1 MTVSAPLKRRFLL
14 VGSVALLVLLFLF
27 VLWRTG
33 PLAPVQVTVAEVRS
47 GRFTP
52 ELFGIGTLEARR
64 HWILGPTTP
73 GRVLTVKVDVG
84 DRVQA
89 GQLLAEMDPVDL
101 DQRLQ
106 ALDASI
112 ARASSTQAAAAAQQ
126 SDAQARREL
135 AAANLRRQQE
145 LAQQNFISPSALE
158 ARSQELASAEAAL
171 QSARATAQA
180 AAQDALRA
188 KAERTALQQQRANA
202 KLFAPADAVV
212 SAREAE
218 PGSTVVA
225 GQAVL
230 RLIDPASLWAR
241 VRLDQ
246 GRSAGLVPGLPA
258 RLLLRSRP
266 HEPVPAR
273 VARVEWLS
281 DSVTEERIAQLSLDQ
296 APPGLSVGEMLEA
309 SIELPAIADSLLLPA
324 ASLQRQGGAIG
335 VWRLQGGRLAFAPVQ
350 VGAVSLDGQVQILAG
365 LESGDRVVVYSQ
377 QPLSADSRIQVVD
390 QLVRPAGAAR
400 TGP

>member
-1 MTVSAPLKRRFLL
+1 MTVSPALKRRLL
-14 VGSVALLVLLFLF
+14 LGGSVALLALLFLF
-27 VLWRTG
+27 VLLRTG
-33 PLAPVQVTVAEVRS
+33 PLAPVQVTVAEVKP

-52 ELFGIGTLEARR
+52 ELFGIGTLEARH
-64 HWILGPTTP
+64 HWMLGPTAP
-73 GRVLTVKVDVG
+73 GRLLTLQVDVG
-84 DRVQA
+84 DRVRA

-112 ARASSTQAAAAAQQ
+112 ARASSVQAAAAAQQ
-126 SDAQARREL
+126 ADARARREL
-135 AAANLRRQQE
+135 ALSNLRRQQE
-145 LAQQNFISPSALE
+145 LARQHFISAGALE
-158 ARSQELASAEAAL
+158 ARGQELASAEAAL
-171 QSARATAQA
+171 ESARATAQA

-188 KAERTALQQQRANA
+188 KAERAALQQQRANA
-202 KLFAPADAVV
+202 RLIAPADAVV

-230 RLIDPASLWAR
+230 RLIDPTSLWAR

-281 DSVTEERIAQLSLDQ
+281 DSVTEERIAQLSLEQ
-296 APPGLSVGEMLEA
+296 IPPGLSVGEMVEA
-309 SIELPAIADSLLLPA
+309 SIELPAIEDSLLLPA
-324 ASLQRQGGAIG
+324 ASLQRQGGATG
-335 VWRLQGGRLAFAPVQ
+335 VWRLQDGRLAFAPVQ
-350 VGAVSLDGQVQILAG
+350 VGASSLDGQVQVLAG
-365 LESGDRVVVYSQ
+365 LKSGERVVVYSQ
-377 QPLSADSRIQVVD
+377 KPLSADSRIQVVE
-390 QLVRPAGAAR
+390 QLIRPAGAAR

>member
-1 MTVSAPLKRRFLL
+1 MTVSPALKRRLL
-14 VGSVALLVLLFLF
+14 LGGSLALLVLLFLF
-27 VLWRTG
+27 VLLRTG
-33 PLAPVQVTVAEVRS
+33 PLAPVQVTLAEVRS

-64 HWILGPTTP
+64 HWMLGPTVP
-73 GRVLTVKVDVG
+73 GRVLAVRVDVG
-84 DRVQA
+84 DEVKA

-112 ARASSTQAAAAAQQ
+112 ARAGSARAAAAAQQ
-126 SDAQARREL
+126 ADAQARREL
-135 AAANLRRQQE
+135 AASNLRRQQE
-145 LAQQNFISPSALE
+145 LARQNFISAGALE

-171 QSARATAQA
+171 ESARASGQA
-180 AAQDALRA
+180 AAQDAQRA
-188 KAERTALQQQRANA
+188 RAERAGLQQQRANVR
-202 KLFAPADAVV
+202 LLAPADAVV

-258 RLLLRSRP
+258 RLVLRSRP

-281 DSVTEERIAQLSLDQ
+281 DSVTEERIAQLSLGQ
-296 APPGLSVGEMLEA
+296 LPPGLSVGEMVEA
-309 SIELPAIADSLLLPA
+309 RIELPAIADSLVLPA
-324 ASLQRQGGAIG
+324 ASLQRQGGATG
-335 VWRLQGGRLAFAPVQ
+335 VWRLQDGRLAFVPVQ
-350 VGAVSLDGQVQILAG
+350 VGASSLDGQVQILAG
-365 LESGDRVVVYSQ
+365 LQSGARVVVYSQ
-377 QPLSADSRIQVVD
+377 QPLRADSRIKVVD
-390 QLVRPAGAAR
+390 QLVPAAAAAR

>member
-1 MTVSAPLKRRFLL
+1 MTVSTALKRRLL
-14 VGSVALLVLLFLF
+14 LGGSAALLVLLFLF
-27 VLWRTG
+27 VMLRTG
-33 PLAPVQVTVAEVRS
+33 PLAPVQVTLVEVRT

-64 HWILGPTTP
+64 HWLLGPTAP

-84 DRVQA
+84 DQVKA
-89 GQLLAEMDPVDL
+89 GQLLTEMDPVDL
-101 DQRLQ
+101 EQRLQ

-112 ARASSTQAAAAAQQ
+112 ARARSAQAAAAAQQ
-126 SDAQARREL
+126 SDAQVRREL
-135 AAANLRRQQE
+135 AAANLRRNQE
-145 LAQQNFISPSALE
+145 LAQQNFISAGALE
-158 ARSQELASAEAAL
+158 ARTQELASAAAAL
-171 QSARATAQA
+171 ESARATGQA
-180 AAQDALRA
+180 AAQDWLRA
-188 KAERTALQQQRANA
+188 KAERAALQQQRSNA
-202 KLFAPADAVV
+202 RLIAPADAVV
-212 SAREAE
+212 SARDAE

-246 GRSAGLVPGLPA
+246 GRSAGLVPGLSA

-296 APPGLSVGEMLEA
+296 VPPGLSVGEMLEA
-309 SIELPAIADSLLLPA
+309 SIELPPIDDSLLLPA
-324 ASLQRQGGAIG
+324 ASLQRQGGSTG
-335 VWRLQGGRLAFAPVQ
+335 VWRLEGDRLAFAPVQ
-350 VGAVSLDGQVQILAG
+350 VGAASLDGQVQILAG
-365 LESGDRVVVYSQ
+365 LQSGDRVVVYSQ
-377 QPLSADSRIQVVD
+377 QPLSADSRIKIVD
-390 QLVRPAGAAR
+390 HLVRPSAAAR
-400 TGP
+400 TSP

>member
-1 MTVSAPLKRRFLL
+1 MTVSTALKRRLL
-14 VGSVALLVLLFLF
+14 LGGSVVLLVLLFLF
-27 VLWRTG
+27 VLLRTG
-33 PLAPVQVTVAEVRS
+33 PLAPVQVTVAEART

-64 HWILGPTTP
+64 QWVLGSTAP

-84 DRVQA
+84 DRVRA

-112 ARASSTQAAAAAQQ
+112 ARARSTQAAAAAQQ
-126 SDAQARREL
+126 SDARARHEL
-135 AAANLRRQQE
+135 AVANLRRNQE
-145 LAQQNFISPSALE
+145 LAQQNFISPGALE
-158 ARSQELASAEAAL
+158 ARTQELASAAAAL
-171 QSARATAQA
+171 DSARATGQA
-180 AAQDALRA
+180 AAQDWLRA
-188 KAERTALQQQRANA
+188 KAERAALQQQRANA
-202 KLFAPADAVV
+202 RLIAPADAVV
-212 SAREAE
+212 SARDAE

-246 GRSAGLVPGLPA
+246 GRSAGLEPGLSA

-309 SIELPAIADSLLLPA
+309 RIELPPIDDSLLLPA
-324 ASLQRQGGAIG
+324 ASLQRQGGATG
-335 VWRLQGGRLAFAPVQ
+335 VWRLEGGRLAFAPVQ
-350 VGAVSLDGQVQILAG
+350 VGAASLDGQVQILAG
-365 LESGDRVVVYSQ
+365 LQSGDRVVVYSQ
-377 QPLSADSRIQVVD
+377 QPLSADSRIKIVD
-390 QLVRPAGAAR
+390 HLVRPSAGAR

>member
-1 MTVSAPLKRRFLL
+1 MTVSIALKRRLL
-14 VGSVALLVLLFLF
+14 LGASVALLVLLFLF
-27 VLWRTG
+27 VLLRTG
-33 PLAPVQVTVAEVRS
+33 PLAPVQVTVAEART

-64 HWILGPTTP
+64 QWMLGPTTP
-73 GRVLTVKVDVG
+73 GRVLTIQVDVG
-84 DRVQA
+84 DRVRA

-101 DQRLQ
+101 EQRLQ
-106 ALDASI
+106 ALDAAI

-126 SDAQARREL
+126 SDARARREL
-135 AAANLRRQQE
+135 AAANLRRNQE
-145 LAQQNFISPSALE
+145 LAQQNFISAGALE
-158 ARSQELASAEAAL
+158 ARTQELASAAAAL
-171 QSARATAQA
+171 DSARATGQA
-180 AAQDALRA
+180 AAQDWLRA
-188 KAERTALQQQRANA
+188 RAERAALQQQRANA
-202 KLFAPADAVV
+202 RLIAPADAVV
-212 SAREAE
+212 SARDAE

-225 GQAVL
+225 GQPVL

-246 GRSAGLVPGLPA
+246 GRSAGLVPGLSA

-309 SIELPAIADSLLLPA
+309 RIELPPIDDSLLLPA
-324 ASLQRQGGAIG
+324 ASLQRQGGATG
-335 VWRLQGGRLAFAPVQ
+335 VWRLEGGRLAFAPVQ
-350 VGAVSLDGQVQILAG
+350 VGAVSLDGQLQILAG
-365 LESGDRVVVYSQ
+365 LQSGDRVVVYSQ
-377 QPLSADSRIQVVD
+377 QPLSADSHIKVVD
-390 QLVRPAGAAR
+390 RLVKPSGAAR

>member
-1 MTVSAPLKRRFLL
+1 MTVSPALKRRLL
-14 VGSVALLVLLFLF
+14 LGGSVALLALLFLF
-27 VLWRTG
+27 VLLRTG

-64 HWILGPTTP
+64 HWMLGPTTP
-73 GRVLTVKVDVG
+73 GRLLTVQVDVG
-84 DRVQA
+84 DRVRS

-112 ARASSTQAAAAAQQ
+112 ARASSVQAAAAAQQ
-126 SDAQARREL
+126 ADARARREL
-135 AAANLRRQQE
+135 ALSNLRRQQE
-145 LAQQNFISPSALE
+145 LARQHFISAGALE
-158 ARSQELASAEAAL
+158 ARGQELASAEAAL
-171 QSARATAQA
+171 ESARATAQA
-180 AAQDALRA
+180 VAQDALRA
-188 KAERTALQQQRANA
+188 KAERAALQQQRANA
-202 KLFAPADAVV
+202 RLIAPADAVV

-246 GRSAGLVPGLPA
+246 GRSAGLAPGLPA

-281 DSVTEERIAQLSLDQ
+281 DSVTEERIAQLSLEQ
-296 APPGLSVGEMLEA
+296 IPPGLSVGEMVEA
-309 SIELPAIADSLLLPA
+309 SIELPAIEDSLLLPA
-324 ASLQRQGGAIG
+324 ASLQRQGGATG
-335 VWRLQGGRLAFAPVQ
+335 VWRLQDGRLAFAPVQ
-350 VGAVSLDGQVQILAG
+350 VGASSLDGQVQVLAG
-365 LESGDRVVVYSQ
+365 LKSGERVVVYSQ
-377 QPLSADSRIQVVD
+377 KPLSADSRIQVVE
-390 QLVRPAGAAR
+390 QLVRPTGAAR

>member
-1 MTVSAPLKRRFLL
+1 MTVSPALKRRLL
-14 VGSVALLVLLFLF
+14 LGGSVALLALLFLF
-27 VLWRTG
+27 VLLRTG
-33 PLAPVQVTVAEVRS
+33 PLAPVQVTVAEVKP

-52 ELFGIGTLEARR
+52 ELFGIGTLEARH
-64 HWILGPTTP
+64 HWMLGPTAP
-73 GRVLTVKVDVG
+73 GRLLTLQVDVG
-84 DRVQA
+84 DRVRA

-112 ARASSTQAAAAAQQ
+112 ARASSVQAAAAAQQ
-126 SDAQARREL
+126 ADARARREL
-135 AAANLRRQQE
+135 ALSNLRRQQE
-145 LAQQNFISPSALE
+145 LARQHFISAGALE
-158 ARSQELASAEAAL
+158 ARGQELASAEAAL
-171 QSARATAQA
+171 ESARATAQA

-188 KAERTALQQQRANA
+188 KAERAALQQQRANA
-202 KLFAPADAVV
+202 RLIAPADAVV

-230 RLIDPASLWAR
+230 RLIDPTSLWAR

-266 HEPVPAR
+266 HDPVPAR

-281 DSVTEERIAQLSLDQ
+281 DSVTEERIAQLSLEQ
-296 APPGLSVGEMLEA
+296 IPPGLSVGEMVEA
-309 SIELPAIADSLLLPA
+309 SIELPAIDDSLLLPA
-324 ASLQRQGGAIG
+324 ASLQRQGGATG
-335 VWRLQGGRLAFAPVQ
+335 VWRLQDGRLAFAPVQ
-350 VGAVSLDGQVQILAG
+350 VGASSLDGQVQVLAG
-365 LESGDRVVVYSQ
+365 LKSGERVVVYSQ
-377 QPLSADSRIQVVD
+377 QPLSADSRIQVVE
-390 QLVRPAGAAR
+390 QLVRPTGAAR

>member
-1 MTVSAPLKRRFLL
+1 MTVSPALKRRLL
-14 VGSVALLVLLFLF
+14 LGGSVALLALLFLF
-27 VLWRTG
+27 VLLRTG
-33 PLAPVQVTVAEVRS
+33 PLAPVQVTVAEVKP

-52 ELFGIGTLEARR
+52 ELFGIGTLEARH
-64 HWILGPTTP
+64 HWMLGPTAP
-73 GRVLTVKVDVG
+73 GRLLTLQVDVG
-84 DRVQA
+84 DRVRA

-112 ARASSTQAAAAAQQ
+112 ARASSVQAAAAAQQ
-126 SDAQARREL
+126 ADARARREL
-135 AAANLRRQQE
+135 ALSNLRRQQE
-145 LAQQNFISPSALE
+145 LARQHFISAGALE
-158 ARSQELASAEAAL
+158 ARGQELASAEAAL
-171 QSARATAQA
+171 ESARATAQA

-188 KAERTALQQQRANA
+188 KAERAALQQQRANA
-202 KLFAPADAVV
+202 RLIAPADAVV

-230 RLIDPASLWAR
+230 RLIDPTSLWAR

-281 DSVTEERIAQLSLDQ
+281 DSVTEERIAQLSLEQ
-296 APPGLSVGEMLEA
+296 IPPGLSVGEMVEA
-309 SIELPAIADSLLLPA
+309 SIELPAIEDSLLLPA
-324 ASLQRQGGAIG
+324 ASLQRQGGATG
-335 VWRLQGGRLAFAPVQ
+335 VWRLQDGRLAFAPVQ
-350 VGAVSLDGQVQILAG
+350 VGASSLDGQVQVLAG
-365 LESGDRVVVYSQ
+365 LKSGERVVVYSQ
-377 QPLSADSRIQVVD
+377 KPLSADSRIQVVE
-390 QLVRPAGAAR
+390 QLVRPTGAAR

>member
-1 MTVSAPLKRRFLL
+1 MTVSAPLKRRLL
-14 VGSVALLVLLFLF
+14 LGGSVALLALLFLF
-27 VLWRTG
+27 VLLRTG
-33 PLAPVQVTVAEVRS
+33 PLAPVQVTVAEVKP

-64 HWILGPTTP
+64 HWMLGPTAP
-73 GRVLTVKVDVG
+73 GRLLTLQVDVG
-84 DRVQA
+84 DRVRS

-112 ARASSTQAAAAAQQ
+112 ARASSVQAAAAAQQ
-126 SDAQARREL
+126 ADARARREL
-135 AAANLRRQQE
+135 ALSSLRRQQE
-145 LAQQNFISPSALE
+145 LARQNFISAAALE
-158 ARSQELASAEAAL
+158 ARGQELASAEAAL
-171 QSARATAQA
+171 ESARATAQA
-180 AAQDALRA
+180 TAQDALRA
-188 KAERTALQQQRANA
+188 KAERAALQQQRANA
-202 KLFAPADAVV
+202 RLIAPADAVV

-230 RLIDPASLWAR
+230 RLIDPTSLWAR

-273 VARVEWLS
+273 VARVEWPS
-281 DSVTEERIAQLSLDQ
+281 DSVTEERIAQLSLEQ
-296 APPGLSVGEMLEA
+296 IPPGLSVGEMVEA
-309 SIELPAIADSLLLPA
+309 SIELPAIEDSLLLPA
-324 ASLQRQGGAIG
+324 ASLQRHGGATG
-335 VWRLQGGRLAFAPVQ
+335 VWRLQDGRLAFAPVQ
-350 VGAVSLDGQVQILAG
+350 VGASSLDGQVQVLAG
-365 LESGDRVVVYSQ
+365 LKSGERVVVYSQ
-377 QPLSADSRIQVVD
+377 KPLSADSRIQVVE
-390 QLVRPAGAAR
+390 QLIRPAGAAR

>member
-1 MTVSAPLKRRFLL
+1 QRLRA
-14 VGSVALLVLLFLF
+14 
-27 VLWRTG
+27 
-33 PLAPVQVTVAEVRS
+33 
-47 GRFTP
+47 
-52 ELFGIGTLEARR
+52 LEA
-64 HWILGPTTP
+64 G
-73 GRVLTVKVDVG
+73 
-84 DRVQA
+84 
-89 GQLLAEMDPVDL
+89 
-101 DQRLQ
+101 
-106 ALDASI
+106 I
-112 ARASSTQAAAAAQQ
+112 ARASSAQTLAAAQQ
-126 SDAQARREL
+126 ADARARHGL
-135 AAANLRRQQE
+135 AASNLRRQHE
-145 LAQQNFISPSALE
+145 LAQQHFISAGALE
-158 ARSQELASAEAAL
+158 ARSQELASAAAAL
-171 QSARATAQA
+171 ESARAAGEV
-180 AAQDALRA
+180 AAQDWIRA
-188 KAERTALQQQRANA
+188 QAERAALQQQRASA
-202 KLFAPADAVV
+202 RLIAPSDAVV
-212 SAREAE
+212 SARDAE

-296 APPGLSVGEMLEA
+296 APPGLSVGEMVEA
-309 SIELPAIADSLLLPA
+309 SIELPPIEDSLLLPA
-324 ASLQRQGGAIG
+324 ASLQRQGGSTG

-365 LESGDRVVVYSQ
+365 LQSGDRVVVYSQ
-377 QPLSADSRIQVVD
+377 QPLSADTRIQVVE
-390 QLVRPAGAAR
+390 QLVRPSGAAR

>member
-1 MTVSAPLKRRFLL
+1 MTVSPALKRRLL
-14 VGSVALLVLLFLF
+14 LGGSVALLALLFLF
-27 VLWRTG
+27 VLLRTG
-33 PLAPVQVTVAEVRS
+33 PLAPVQITVAEVKP

-52 ELFGIGTLEARR
+52 ELFGIGTLEARH
-64 HWILGPTTP
+64 HWMLGPTAP
-73 GRVLTVKVDVG
+73 GRLLTLQVDVG
-84 DRVQA
+84 DRVRA

-112 ARASSTQAAAAAQQ
+112 ARASSVQAAAAAQQ
-126 SDAQARREL
+126 ADARARREL
-135 AAANLRRQQE
+135 ALSNLRRQQE
-145 LAQQNFISPSALE
+145 LARQHFISAGALE
-158 ARSQELASAEAAL
+158 ARGQELASAEAAL
-171 QSARATAQA
+171 ESARATAQA
-180 AAQDALRA
+180 VAQDALRA
-188 KAERTALQQQRANA
+188 KAERAALQQQRANA
-202 KLFAPADAVV
+202 RLIAPADAVV

-246 GRSAGLVPGLPA
+246 GRSAGLAPGLPA

-281 DSVTEERIAQLSLDQ
+281 DSVTEERIAQLSLEQ
-296 APPGLSVGEMLEA
+296 IPPGLSVGEMVEA
-309 SIELPAIADSLLLPA
+309 SIELPAIEDSLLLPA
-324 ASLQRQGGAIG
+324 ASLQRQGGATG
-335 VWRLQGGRLAFAPVQ
+335 VWRLQDGRLAFAPVQ
-350 VGAVSLDGQVQILAG
+350 VGASSLDGQVQVLAG
-365 LESGDRVVVYSQ
+365 LKSGDRVVVYSQ
-377 QPLSADSRIQVVD
+377 QPLSADSRIQVVE
-390 QLVRPAGAAR
+390 QLVRPTGAAR

>member
-27 VLWRTG
+27 VLLRTG

-84 DRVQA
+84 DQVRA

-135 AAANLRRQQE
+135 AAANLRRNHE
-145 LAQQNFISPSALE
+145 LAQQNFISAGALE

-171 QSARATAQA
+171 ESARATAQA

-188 KAERTALQQQRANA
+188 KAERAALQQQRANA

-230 RLIDPASLWAR
+230 RLTLPLENESLA
-241 VRLDQ
+241 
-246 GRSAGLVPGLPA
+246 
-258 RLLLRSRP
+258 
-266 HEPVPAR
+266 
-273 VARVEWLS
+273 EWLNAS
-281 DSVTEERIAQLSLDQ
+281 KERGNEEDGEVALHAGVQ
-296 APPGLSVGEMLEA
+296 AGGGKAGGIWAEY
-309 SIELPAIADSLLLPA
+309 
-324 ASLQRQGGAIG
+324 RGGGAQPG
-335 VWRLQGGRLAFAPVQ
+335 FGGADVVQ
-350 VGAVSLDGQVQILAG
+350 LG
-365 LESGDRVVVYSQ
+365 E
-377 QPLSADSRIQVVD
+377 
-390 QLVRPAGAAR
+390 GAA
-400 TGP
+400 

>member
-14 VGSVALLVLLFLF
+14 VGSVVLLVLLFLF
-27 VLWRTG
+27 VLLRTG

-64 HWILGPTTP
+64 HWMLGPTSP
-73 GRVLTVKVDVG
+73 GRVLTVKADVG
-84 DRVQA
+84 DQVRA

-112 ARASSTQAAAAAQQ
+112 ARASSAQAAAAAQQ
-126 SDAQARREL
+126 ADVQARREL
-135 AAANLRRQQE
+135 AAANLRRNQE
-145 LAQQNFISPSALE
+145 LARQNFISLSALE

-188 KAERTALQQQRANA
+188 KAERAALQQQRANA

-324 ASLQRQGGAIG
+324 ASLQRQGGATG

-350 VGAVSLDGQVQILAG
+350 VGATSLDGQVQILAG

-377 QPLSADSRIQVVD
+377 QPLSADSRIKVVD

>member
-1 MTVSAPLKRRFLL
+1 MTVSPALKRRLL
-14 VGSVALLVLLFLF
+14 LGGSVALLALLFLF
-27 VLWRTG
+27 VLLRTG
-33 PLAPVQVTVAEVRS
+33 PLAPVQVTVAEVKP

-64 HWILGPTTP
+64 HWMLGPTAP
-73 GRVLTVKVDVG
+73 GRLLTLQVDVG
-84 DRVQA
+84 DRVRS

-112 ARASSTQAAAAAQQ
+112 ARASSVQAAAAAQQ
-126 SDAQARREL
+126 ADARARREL
-135 AAANLRRQQE
+135 ALSNLRRQQE
-145 LAQQNFISPSALE
+145 LARQHFISAGALE
-158 ARSQELASAEAAL
+158 ARGQELASAEAAL
-171 QSARATAQA
+171 ESARATAQA

-188 KAERTALQQQRANA
+188 KAERAALQQQRANA
-202 KLFAPADAVV
+202 RLIAPADAVV

-230 RLIDPASLWAR
+230 RLIDPTSLWAR

-281 DSVTEERIAQLSLDQ
+281 DSVTEERIAQLSLEQ
-296 APPGLSVGEMLEA
+296 IPPGLSVGEMVEA
-309 SIELPAIADSLLLPA
+309 SIELPAIEDSLLLPA
-324 ASLQRQGGAIG
+324 ASLQRQGGATG
-335 VWRLQGGRLAFAPVQ
+335 VWRLQDGRLAFAPVQ
-350 VGAVSLDGQVQILAG
+350 VGASSLDGQVQVLAG
-365 LESGDRVVVYSQ
+365 LKSGERVVVYSQ
-377 QPLSADSRIQVVD
+377 KPLSADSRIQVVE
-390 QLVRPAGAAR
+390 QLVLPTGAAR

>member
-1 MTVSAPLKRRFLL
+1 MTVSPALKRRLL
-14 VGSVALLVLLFLF
+14 LGGSVALLALLFLF
-27 VLWRTG
+27 VLLRTG
-33 PLAPVQVTVAEVRS
+33 PLAPVQITVAEVKP

-52 ELFGIGTLEARR
+52 ELFGIGTLEARH
-64 HWILGPTTP
+64 HWMLGPTAP
-73 GRVLTVKVDVG
+73 GRLLTLQVDVG
-84 DRVQA
+84 DRVRA

-112 ARASSTQAAAAAQQ
+112 ARASSVQAAAAAQQ
-126 SDAQARREL
+126 ADARARREL
-135 AAANLRRQQE
+135 ALSNLRRQQE
-145 LAQQNFISPSALE
+145 LARQHFISAAALE

-171 QSARATAQA
+171 ESARATAQA

-188 KAERTALQQQRANA
+188 KAERAALQQQRANA
-202 KLFAPADAVV
+202 RLIAPADAVV

-246 GRSAGLVPGLPA
+246 GRSAGLAPGLPA

-281 DSVTEERIAQLSLDQ
+281 DSVTEERIAQLSLEQ
-296 APPGLSVGEMLEA
+296 IPPGLSVGEMVEA
-309 SIELPAIADSLLLPA
+309 SIELPAIEDSLLLPA
-324 ASLQRQGGAIG
+324 ASLQRQGGATG
-335 VWRLQGGRLAFAPVQ
+335 VWRLQDGRLAFAPVQ
-350 VGAVSLDGQVQILAG
+350 VGASSLDGQVQVLAG
-365 LESGDRVVVYSQ
+365 LKSGERVVVYSQ
-377 QPLSADSRIQVVD
+377 KPLSADSRIQVVE
-390 QLVRPAGAAR
+390 QLVRPTGAAR

>member
-1 MTVSAPLKRRFLL
+1 MTVSPALKRRLL
-14 VGSVALLVLLFLF
+14 LGGSVALLALLFLF
-27 VLWRTG
+27 VLLRTG
-33 PLAPVQVTVAEVRS
+33 PLAPVQVTVAEVKP

-52 ELFGIGTLEARR
+52 ELFGIGTLEARH
-64 HWILGPTTP
+64 HWMLGPTAP
-73 GRVLTVKVDVG
+73 GRLLTLQVDVG
-84 DRVQA
+84 DRVRA

-112 ARASSTQAAAAAQQ
+112 ARASSVQAAAAAQQ
-126 SDAQARREL
+126 ADARARREL
-135 AAANLRRQQE
+135 ALSNLRRQQE
-145 LAQQNFISPSALE
+145 LARQNFISAGALE
-158 ARSQELASAEAAL
+158 ARGQELASAEAAL
-171 QSARATAQA
+171 ESARATAQA

-188 KAERTALQQQRANA
+188 KAERAALQQQRANA
-202 KLFAPADAVV
+202 RLIAPADAVV

-230 RLIDPASLWAR
+230 RLIDPTSLWAR

-246 GRSAGLVPGLPA
+246 GRSAGLAPGLPA

-281 DSVTEERIAQLSLDQ
+281 DSVTEERIAQLSLEQ
-296 APPGLSVGEMLEA
+296 MPPGLSVGEMVEA
-309 SIELPAIADSLLLPA
+309 SIELPAIDDSLLLPA
-324 ASLQRQGGAIG
+324 ASLQRQGGATG
-335 VWRLQGGRLAFAPVQ
+335 VWRLQDGRLAFAPVQ
-350 VGAVSLDGQVQILAG
+350 VGASSLDGQVQVLAG
-365 LESGDRVVVYSQ
+365 LKSGERVVVYSQ
-377 QPLSADSRIQVVD
+377 KPLSADSRIQVVE
-390 QLVRPAGAAR
+390 QLIRPAGAAR